1 MRKETGDR
9 RPVDGSRLTD
19 DDCVVVSNEHLA
31 VHVDELRHQASL
43 QLRVSAQAGE
53 GDVVHPLVVH
63 WARENRTGT
72 EHEPRRL
79 LCILF
84 SLLSPPEVPVS

>member
-9 RPVDGSRLTD
+9 RPVDGSRLTN
-19 DDCVVVSNEHLA
+19 DDCVVVSDEHLA

-43 QLRVSAQAGE
+43 QLRVSPQAGE

-63 WARENRTGT
+63 WAGRTEQGQNM
-72 EHEPRRL
+72 
-79 LCILF
+79 
-84 SLLSPPEVPVS
+84 SQDVY